1 MNIANVKGV
10 GEKRQK
16 ALEEMGIYTY
26 ADLFSRFPYRYIDLR
41 FPDRVED
48 FRSHDMV
55 FFTGEVLD
63 APARMVAK
71 SRRRYVRTRVQAG
84 GKKLSVLWFADYV
97 LHAVKAGES
106 YWFYGRV
113 KRDKNNITLINPTF
127 ESVNRTRRLKGIVPV
142 YSLGSRMSQGVYA
155 GIVRAALEDCP
166 PQSVIPQ
173 ALCAEY
179 QLAELGQAVA
189 NVHFPDSPEDLPRAS
204 ERYALES
211 FVQLLL
217 AHRINGLTL
226 DRARSRRY
234 TQPWEAISPFLD
246 ALPYALTSGQERA
259 LREIVDDLRGERR
272 MNRLVQGDVGCGKT
286 VVALAAVY
294 YAARC
299 GFQSVLMAPTEVL
312 CAQHFSNAQSL
323 LEPLGV
329 RPVLLTSAVKG
340 KQRANVLE
348 DVRSGRADVLIGTH
362 AVLGEEVEFAR
373 LQLCVCDEQQR
384 FGVGHRSLL
393 EGKGRET
400 DLLTMTATPIPRTVG
415 LALYGSLNVT
425 RITEKPAGRSP
436 VSTGIVTPSKLN
448 GMLEFIRAEALAG
461 HAAYLVCPG
470 IEGEEDSQIA
480 TVNDLYE
487 TVKEG
492 VFRGIPCA
500 PLHGGMKP
508 AEKEQTLERFR
519 MGELHILISTTVVE
533 VGVDAPG
540 ATVMCVL
547 NAERFG
553 LSQLHQLRG
562 RVGRGSLPGWCFLY
576 TESDS
581 PEALERLT
589 ILKDT
594 PDGFELAE
602 KDFELR
608 GGGDMLGSRQSGE
621 QSALLRGAGLTR
633 EAVELGLELVDRMEL
648 SEELVSRYLQVTTT
662 GNLKLSRIALN

>member
-1 MNIANVKGV
+1 MDIANVKGV

-16 ALEEMGIYTY
+16 VLEEMGVYTY
-26 ADLFSRFPYRYIDLR
+26 SDLLSRLPYRYIDLR
-41 FPDRVED
+41 FPDNIED
-48 FRSHDMV
+48 VRSHDPV
-55 FFTGEVLD
+55 YFSGEILD
-63 APARMVAK
+63 APVRLVSK
-71 SRRRYVRTRVQAG
+71 NRRRYVRARVQAG
-84 GKKLSVLWFADYV
+84 SAKISVLWFADYV

-106 YWFYGRV
+106 YWFYGRI
-113 KRDKNNITLINPTF
+113 KREKNNITLINPTF
-127 ESVNRTRRLKGIVPV
+127 EPTDRTRRLKGVVPV

-155 GIVRAALEDCP
+155 GIVRAALGECP
-166 PQSVIPQ
+166 PQSVIPES
-173 ALCAEY
+173 LCAEY
-179 QLAELGQAVA
+179 GLTGLARAVETL
-189 NVHFPDSPEDLPRAS
+189 HFPDSPEDLPHAS

-217 AHRINGLTL
+217 AHRINGLAL
-226 DRARSRRY
+226 DRSRSRRY
-234 TQPWEAISPFLD
+234 GLPFEAIEPFVK
-246 ALPYALTSGQERA
+246 ALPYALTFGQEQA
-259 LREIVDDLRGERR
+259 LLEIVNDLRGERR

-286 VVALAAVY
+286 VVALAAIY
-294 YAARC
+294 YAAKC

-312 CAQHFSNAQSL
+312 CSQHFSNAQAL

-340 KQRANVLE
+340 KQRAAVL
-348 DVRSGRADVLIGTH
+348 DAVRSGAADVLIGTH
-362 AVLGEEVEFAR
+362 AVLGDGVEFAR

-384 FGVGHRSLL
+384 FGVAHRSLL
-393 EGKGRET
+393 EGKGKET

-425 RITEKPAGRSP
+425 RIAEKPSGRSP
-436 VSTGIVTPSKLN
+436 VSTGIVTPSKRE
-448 GMLEFIRAEALAG
+448 GMLGFIRAEALAG

-487 TVKEG
+487 AVRDG

-500 PLHGGMKP
+500 PLHGGMKS

-519 MGELHILISTTVVE
+519 KGEVRILISTTVVE

-589 ILKDT
+589 ILKET
-594 PDGFELAE
+594 SDGFELAE

-621 QSALLRGAGLTR
+621 RSALSGGSGLTK
-633 EAVELGLELVDRMEL
+633 ESVALGLELVDRMEPN
-648 SEELVSRYLQVTTT
+648 EELVRRYRQVTTT
-662 GNLKLSRIALN
+662 ENLKLSRIALN

>member
-1 MNIANVKGV
+1 MEIANVKGV

-26 ADLFSRFPYRYIDLR
+26 ADLFSRLPYRYLDLR
-41 FPDRVED
+41 FLDRIED
-48 FRSHDMV
+48 CRSNDMV
-55 FFTGEVLD
+55 LFEGEAIA
-63 APARMVAK
+63 APARMIAK
-71 SRRRYVRTRVQAG
+71 NRRRYVRACVQAG
-84 GKKLSVLWFADYV
+84 GEKISVLWFADYV

-106 YWFYGRV
+106 YRFYGRI
-113 KRDKNNITLINPTF
+113 KRDKNSITLINPTF
-127 ESVNRTRRLKGIVPV
+127 EPIERTRRLKGIVPV

-166 PQSVIPQ
+166 PQSVIPE
-173 ALCAEY
+173 ALCTEY
-179 QLAELGQAVA
+179 ALADLGQAVA
-189 NVHFPDSPEDLPRAS
+189 NVHFPDSPEALPRAS

-226 DRARSRRY
+226 DRTRSRRY
-234 TQPWEAISPFLD
+234 ELPFEAIEPFTD
-246 ALPYALTSGQERA
+246 SLPYTLTAGQEGA
-259 LREIVDDLRGERR
+259 LREIVDDLRGEKR

-294 YAARC
+294 YAAKC
-299 GFQSVLMAPTEVL
+299 GFQSVIMAPTEVL
-312 CAQHFSNAQSL
+312 CAQHFSNAQAL

-329 RPVLLTSAVKG
+329 KAVLLTSAVKG
-340 KQRANVLE
+340 KQRAAVLE
-348 DVRSGRADVLIGTH
+348 DVRNGKADVLIGTH
-362 AVLGEEVEFAR
+362 AVLGEAVEFAR

-384 FGVGHRSLL
+384 FGVEHRSLL
-393 EGKGRET
+393 EGKGKET

-436 VSTGIVTPSKLN
+436 VSTGIVTTSKRD
-448 GMLEFIRAEALAG
+448 GMLEFIRAEVLAG

-470 IEGEEDSQIA
+470 IEGEEDSRIA
-480 TVNDLYE
+480 TVNELCE
-487 TVKEG
+487 TVENG

-508 AEKEQTLERFR
+508 AEKERTLERFR
-519 MGELHILISTTVVE
+519 KGEVRILIATTVVE

-581 PEALERLT
+581 PEALERLK
-589 ILKDT
+589 ILKET
-594 PDGFELAE
+594 ADGFELAE

-608 GGGDMLGSRQSGE
+608 GGGDLLGSRQSGE

-633 EAVELGLELVDRMEL
+633 ETVELGLEIVDRMEL
-648 SEELVSRYLQVTTT
+648 SEESVRRYFRVTTAA
-662 GNLKLSRIALN
+662 NLKLSRIALN